1 MHKNYNFRVAGTTV
15 LLIAALL
22 LPFDAASV
30 VPADVAGF
38 TATAVDASGN
48 TFVAGYFDGN
58 SIAIGSETLTRIGTN
73 DAFVAKIDASGR
85 VAWARNFGGPYV
97 LAASRG
103 IAVDSVG
110 NAYLSG
116 SFDSGNLTTP
126 SLARIGANDAFVLK
140 LDSNGNT
147 VWAHNFGGNGA
158 FTGSGSVA
166 VDDFGNVYL
175 GGTFQNANLTAPALA
190 KIGYTDVFAIKL
202 DAAGNTVWAKNFG
215 GSGPPWADVE
225 GGLVAV
231 DGSDSVY
238 VSGYFSGADLTFP
251 SLTRLGTYDTFVIKL
266 DSRGTLA
273 WAKSFGGGGAWMKGQ
288 AVAVDSVSHDVF
300 LSGYFSNGDLS
311 YPTLAKLGSQD
322 AFALRLD
329 STGAIVWSR
338 DFGGSGAKTWGLAVA
353 TDNIGDAYV
362 AGFIENASLTTPA
375 LPRIGTTDAFAI
387 KLDLAGSVAWAHDYG
402 GGNSLAQGTAVAVD
416 NAGKVHLSG
425 EFARGDMVVPPLALI
440 GANDAFAITL
450 NSDGNIADARNFWS
464 LGSPV
469 PPPPIT
475 PQVGLWWNPAESGS
489 GYAIDFRHDG
499 VAVVTIYS
507 YNSDGTPQW
516 YLMTGTLT
524 ANNTVSGPL
533 TKFDGGQCITC
544 AYKAPTANGND
555 GTMSI
560 LFTSA
565 KTAMVI
571 FEGGRSINI
580 VTPSF

>member
-1 MHKNYNFRVAGTTV
+1 M
-15 LLIAALL
+15 
-22 LPFDAASV
+22 
-30 VPADVAGF
+30 
-38 TATAVDASGN
+38 DASGN
-48 TFVAGYFDGN
+48 TFIAGYFDGN

-73 DAFVAKIDASGR
+73 DAFVAKIDASGS

-97 LAASRG
+97 FAASRG

-202 DAAGNTVWAKNFG
+202 DSAGNTVWAKNFG

-273 WAKSFGGGGAWMKGQ
+273 WAKSFGGGGAWMQGQ

-311 YPTLAKLGSQD
+311 YPTLAKLGTQD

-329 STGAIVWSR
+329 STGAIVWSEKLRRIWSKDVGVGGR
-338 DFGGSGAKTWGLAVA
+338 DGQHRRCLC
-353 TDNIGDAYV
+353 
-362 AGFIENASLTTPA
+362 
-375 LPRIGTTDAFAI
+375 
-387 KLDLAGSVAWAHDYG
+387 
-402 GGNSLAQGTAVAVD
+402 
-416 NAGKVHLSG
+416 
-425 EFARGDMVVPPLALI
+425 RGVY
-440 GANDAFAITL
+440 
-450 NSDGNIADARNFWS
+450 RKR
-464 LGSPV
+464 
-469 PPPPIT
+469 
-475 PQVGLWWNPAESGS
+475 ES
-489 GYAIDFRHDG
+489 YNTG
-499 VAVVTIYS
+499 VAE
-507 YNSDGTPQW
+507 NRDH
-516 YLMTGTLT
+516 
-524 ANNTVSGPL
+524 
-533 TKFDGGQCITC
+533 
-544 AYKAPTANGND
+544 
-555 GTMSI
+555 
-560 LFTSA
+560 
-565 KTAMVI
+565 
-571 FEGGRSINI
+571 
-580 VTPSF
+580 